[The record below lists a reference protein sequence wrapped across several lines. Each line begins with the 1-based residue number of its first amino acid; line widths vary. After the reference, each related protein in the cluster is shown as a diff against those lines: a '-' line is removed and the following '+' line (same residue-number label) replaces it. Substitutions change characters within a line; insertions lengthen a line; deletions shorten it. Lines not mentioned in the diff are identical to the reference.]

1 MPKAE
6 TRASAWNR
14 HVRAALQPPPASPH
28 TPSSANATDRQS
40 VANDLR
46 GGLVTFLSSVYI
58 VLLIPAIL
66 QVDSLPSGLTT
77 VAATAFACALATA
90 LFALC
95 ARQPFA
101 IGPGIVPASMVAAFL
116 ASGIPFQVVLGI
128 ELFAGLLFA
137 VLVLTGGVGAW
148 VRRMSPAL
156 KTAGQVAIGL
166 YLFLA
171 ALKVAGITHVEPSV
185 GHAMLDPKSALF
197 LIGLASVFVLMN
209 SQRFRGYAILAG
221 IAVATAGAVAAGMT
235 QWPASTFA
243 APTLQL
249 FAPDLAGAL
258 QWQYL
263 DEMLILLYVVVVDVV
278 ATLETI
284 AICSPRLRAPDG
296 RLQNYDRCMLMSAV
310 VFFISPLLGMTPMVI
325 FFESLAGVMSGA
337 RTWRAAAVLV
347 AGFVVVMFFAPLA
360 GVIPAFACAVA
371 LGYIGYVIT
380 KHAAIHIPIDPA
392 SLHISRLSRY
402 LFAIAIVATLVTQS
416 IALAIFCLFAMYP
429 VCAHKAGQTVRV
441 GDIVAAGICMSFIAM
456 MLG

>member
-1 MPKAE
+1 MQKAK
-6 TRASAWNR
+6 ALAPAWDS
-14 HVRAALQPPPASPH
+14 HVPAGLK
-28 TPSSANATDRQS
+28 TPSASSHAPSPATATHQQSNAK
-40 VANDLR
+40 DLR
-46 GGLVTFLSSVYI
+46 GGLVTLLSSVYI

-66 QVDSLPSGLTT
+66 RVDSLPSGLTT
-77 VAATAFACALATA
+77 VAATAFACALGTA

-95 ARQPFA
+95 TRQPFA

-128 ELFAGLLFA
+128 EFFAGLLFT

-156 KTAGQVAIGL
+156 KTAGQIAIGL

-171 ALKVAGITHVEPSV
+171 ALKVAGITYTEPST
-185 GHAMLDPKSALF
+185 GHAMLDQKSWLF
-197 LIGLASVFVLMN
+197 LMGLASVFVLMN
-209 SQRFRGYAILAG
+209 IQRLQGYAILAG
-221 IAVATAGAVAAGMT
+221 MVVATAGAAAVGMT
-235 QWPASTFA
+235 QWPESTFA
-243 APTLQL
+243 VPQIQL
-249 FAPDLAGAL
+249 FAPDLAGAMEL
-258 QWQYL
+258 QYL

-284 AICSPRLRAPDG
+284 AICSPQLRAPDG
-296 RLQNYDRCMLMSAV
+296 RLQNFDRSMLMSAV
-310 VFFISPLLGMTPMVI
+310 VFLISPLLGTTPLLI
-325 FFESLAGVMSGA
+325 FFESLGGVMSGA

-347 AGFVVVMFFAPLA
+347 VGFVMVMFFAPLA

-380 KHAAIHIPIDPA
+380 KYAAIHIQIDPA

-402 LFAIAIVATLVTQS
+402 LIAIAIVATLVTQS
-416 IALAIFCLFAMYP
+416 VALAIFCLFAMYP
-429 VCAHKAGQTVRV
+429 ICAHKAGHPLRT
-441 GDIVAAGICMSFIAM
+441 GDVVAAGVCMAFMGM